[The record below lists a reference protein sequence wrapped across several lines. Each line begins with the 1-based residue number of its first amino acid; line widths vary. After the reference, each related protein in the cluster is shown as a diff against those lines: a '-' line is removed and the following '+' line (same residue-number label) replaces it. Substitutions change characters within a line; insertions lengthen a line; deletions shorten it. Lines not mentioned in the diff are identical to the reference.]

1 MKRLNSTSAKD
12 PNYADLRTSRHR
24 H

>member
-12 PNYADLRTSRHR
+12 PNYAGLRIARHR

>member
-12 PNYADLRTSRHR
+12 PNYADLRISRHR

>member
-12 PNYADLRTSRHR
+12 PNYAGIRIARHR